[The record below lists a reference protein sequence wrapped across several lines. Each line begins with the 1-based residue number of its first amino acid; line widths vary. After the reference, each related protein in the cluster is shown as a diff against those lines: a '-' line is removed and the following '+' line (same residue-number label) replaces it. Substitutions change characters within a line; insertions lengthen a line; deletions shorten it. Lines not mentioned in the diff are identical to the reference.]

1 MGKWR
6 RDNFIEA
13 TFFWVSRF
21 FSDMGRSKNFTKC
34 SERKS
39 KDSKQAVQYGIFKS
53 GKCLQRGKKDKKKL
67 FPLTNSSIIQPTEP
81 TDGIVLW
88 SSGKMWYAYTKQIFF
103 FKKKGKKIL
112 FAPSVSLRTK
122 VLVTNVSSTNLLEK
136 CHQKLNGAN
145 CLEFSG
151 DRHTFKSSAHL
162 CGNTQR
168 NNQEIKWRR
177 WGSRSNTNW
186 PPAVNKSDLSAL
198 RSFRKK

>member
-67 FPLTNSSIIQPTEP
+67 FPLTKSSIIQPTEP

-103 FKKKGKKIL
+103 FLKKGEKDS
-112 FAPSVSLRTK
+112 FCSLRFITHESFGHKRFLHKFTRKMSSKIKRSQLSWVFRWPAHIQKQRPLVRQHSTK
-122 VLVTNVSSTNLLEK
+122 
-136 CHQKLNGAN
+136 
-145 CLEFSG
+145 
-151 DRHTFKSSAHL
+151 
-162 CGNTQR
+162 
-168 NNQEIKWRR
+168 
-177 WGSRSNTNW
+177 
-186 PPAVNKSDLSAL
+186 
-198 RSFRKK
+198 